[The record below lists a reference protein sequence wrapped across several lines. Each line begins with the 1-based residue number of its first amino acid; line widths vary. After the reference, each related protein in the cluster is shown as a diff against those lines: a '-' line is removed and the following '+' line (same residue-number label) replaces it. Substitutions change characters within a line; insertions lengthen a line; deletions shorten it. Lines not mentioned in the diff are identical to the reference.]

1 MDRLGAWA
9 ARAACLALVVAAPV
23 VASAQTPGLL
33 RGHLLDIRTLG
44 PVQSA
49 FVSLQGSPRGVLSD
63 STGYFALPVAIS
75 DSYGLQVKQLGY
87 RDLVHTV
94 SREAA
99 DKPLVLQL
107 EADPVE
113 LEGLDVLVE
122 QFQDRRRGPY
132 GFVDILDQSDLLRA
146 PDGAASELVRRMVPF
161 ARPCTRESEDL
172 CVNTQGRLDP
182 LVICV
187 DDRRVAEGTVE
198 LEHLDPRG
206 LYMVEIF
213 PRGGQVRIYT
223 RGYIERLVAVRTE
236 LPPLSFGCGL
246 VGLPGPGTAR

>member
-1 MDRLGAWA
+1 MDMLGAWA
-9 ARAACLALVVAAPV
+9 ARAACLALVVAVPAV
-23 VASAQTPGLL
+23 VSAQTPGLL
-33 RGHLLDIRTLG
+33 RGHLLDTRTLG
-44 PVQSA
+44 PVPGA
-49 FVSLQGSPRGVLSD
+49 YVSLQGAPRGVLSD

-75 DSYGLQVKQLGY
+75 DAYGLQVKQLGY

-99 DKPLVLQL
+99 EKPLVLQL
-107 EADPVE
+107 DADPVE
-113 LEGLDVLVE
+113 IEGLEVLVE

-132 GFVDILDQSDLLRA
+132 GFVDVLDQSDLLHA
-146 PDGAASELVRRMVPF
+146 PDGTTSDLVRRMVPF
-161 ARPCTRESEDL
+161 ARPCSRETEDL

-213 PRGGQVRIYT
+213 PRGGQVRVYT
-223 RGYIERLVAVRTE
+223 RGYIERLVAAGSD

-246 VGLPGPGTAR
+246 AGMPGPGTAG